1 MSFVTMSTITALV
14 IVIVGFILPLRL
26 SWRSKAIMCV
36 IALLAVSKSYIYHIV
51 GGNTYDPEIPYNL
64 SFVFDIA
71 RTTMLFLMLLVLVRF
86 VLNCLYR
93 IVKLSWSVSL
103 LPTFSLFHAQLML
116 LVSFACACY
125 GTSCA
130 YGMPEIKPYEFT
142 IERLDPRLDGMRLV
156 VMSDIHVSSPTDVN
170 LIYKMVHKVN
180 SLEPDLI
187 LLPGDLMDGSVE
199 QRRPITNILFELKAK
214 YGTFISS
221 GNHEYYSGYQEWR
234 DYFEQGG
241 FISLDNK
248 VVELLDNQGKP
259 LMNLGGITD
268 PRAARFNLPM
278 PDPQGVI
285 KALDPQAPSIILSHR
300 PQYAPDF
307 AASKQVDL
315 VVSGHTH
322 GGLVVGLD
330 RLVANANGGFVSGLY
345 QLGNT
350 KLVVCNGTMLWMGM
364 PLRLGVPSQI
374 LMITLRSAERP
385 NEDTFMLTR
394 AADKAREIAANA
406 AQAKAQK
413 AKAEASEAS
422 QTEAQTTYEAK
433 RTAADTESTV
443 TNTAQTA
450 TSPENASSTATE
462 TATASS
468 PEIPAVGLDL
478 GELGP
483 RPDRP
488 NAVQGLQLILPMMN
502 AENGT
507 ISESVTNVA
516 LLPNNLTADQLRRI
530 NDIINEDP
538 VEMAKA
544 KAAAEAAQAAAEA
557 MQLQALSK
565 QVNLIV
571 RKDSTTLSEQKQ
583 ASDKQ
588 ATTATATESKATT
601 PANSSPEQ
609 TQAENTATTATKA
622 GVMQL
627 VPKATEPNNISTQDT
642 GTAPLEAADQADAQA
657 AAEDKAASEDSE
669 EVSLE
674 MMPRR
679 PVVQIGD
686 DDTDTTLELQAEYAI
701 SLGNSALEINDQSVQ
716 EVPPQKQT
724 TPASAPA
731 SAD

>member
-1 MSFVTMSTITALV
+1 
-14 IVIVGFILPLRL
+14 
-26 SWRSKAIMCV
+26 
-36 IALLAVSKSYIYHIV
+36 
-51 GGNTYDPEIPYNL
+51 
-64 SFVFDIA
+64 
-71 RTTMLFLMLLVLVRF
+71 
-86 VLNCLYR
+86 
-93 IVKLSWSVSL
+93 
-103 LPTFSLFHAQLML
+103 
-116 LVSFACACY
+116 
-125 GTSCA
+125 
-130 YGMPEIKPYEFT
+130 
-142 IERLDPRLDGMRLV
+142 
-156 VMSDIHVSSPTDVN
+156 
-170 LIYKMVHKVN
+170 
-180 SLEPDLI
+180 
-187 LLPGDLMDGSVE
+187 MDGSVE
-199 QRRPITNILFELKAK
+199 QRRPITNLLFELKAK

-345 QLGNT
+345 QLGDT

-374 LMITLRSAERP
+374 LQITLRSAERP
-385 NEDTFMLTR
+385 TKDTLMLTR

-413 AKAEASEAS
+413 AKVEAAEASK
-422 QTEAQTTYEAK
+422 TEAQTTSEATE
-433 RTAADTESTV
+433 TAADTESTV

-450 TSPENASSTATE
+450 TSLETSSSTT
-462 TATASS
+462 TDSQ
-468 PEIPAVGLDL
+468 EIPAHGLDL

-483 RPDRP
+483 RPNQP
-488 NAVQGLQLILPMMN
+488 NAVQGLQLILPMKN

-538 VEMAKA
+538 VEIAKA

-571 RKDSTTLSEQKQ
+571 RKDSTTLPEQKQ
-583 ASDKQ
+583 ASDQQ

-657 AAEDKAASEDSE
+657 AAEDKVAIEDSE
-669 EVSLE
+669 DISLD

-701 SLGNSALEINDQSVQ
+701 SLGNSALEIDDQSVQ